1 MVLPNTTARYVD
13 MALKIALKP
22 GEKVVINGAVIQNTE
37 RRTTFIIHNKSNIL
51 REKDIITFEQADT
64 PVKRIYF
71 AIMMTYL
78 DQTVEKT
85 VYREF
90 VQRIAEFI
98 NVISNEDALDKCIA
112 ILEAVNSAN
121 YYSALQLCKQLL
133 TFEEERL
140 NHSTVLANSIIA
152 DERVKLSV
160 AHGRV
165 LSNEGNVRPED
176 AE

>member
-1 MVLPNTTARYVD
+1 

-37 RRTTFIIHNKSNIL
+37 RRTNFIIHNKSNIL

-85 VYREF
+85 IYREF

-112 ILEAVNSAN
+112 ILEAVNNAN
-121 YYSALQLCKQLL
+121 YYAALQLCKQLL
-133 TFEEERL
+133 AFEEERL
-140 NHSTVLANSIIA
+140 NHANTLANGMMVGEGEKSTEPRVGA
-152 DERVKLSV
+152 FSDEGSVKY
-160 AHGRV
+160 
-165 LSNEGNVRPED
+165 ED
-176 AE
+176 SK